1 MLPIGRQSFP
11 RPGATSAA
19 RGAGVGGTAASGADR
34 DTHDL
39 RDQHSMR
46 SFHDLPKLSAKDKAD
61 ITGVA
66 APTWPEEISSIVER
80 KGEPLFWQELKRV
93 RVFMNL
99 YQDFRAQKIF
109 DLTAGT
115 GAAAVA
121 ALALGLQYDGCA
133 MGDRHAEMLNGLLDK
148 ACFYVLADESSDSK
162 LGEDILQH
170 FGLLIDQGRAMFDP
184 TVDAEENGDDEKD
197 LDE

>member
-1 MLPIGRQSFP
+1 MSKLPP
-11 RPGATSAA
+11 AA

-39 RDQHSMR
+39 RDQHSIR
-46 SFHDLPKLSAKDKAD
+46 SFQDLLKLTAKDKAD

-80 KGEPLFWQELKRV
+80 KGEPLFWQEMKRV
-93 RVFMNL
+93 RVFANL

-133 MGDRHAEMLNGLLDK
+133 MGDQHAAMLNGLLDK
-148 ACFYVLADESSDSK
+148 ACFYVLADECADSK
-162 LGEDILQH
+162 LGGDILQH

-184 TVDAEENGDDEKD
+184 TVDAEEEGGQDD

>member
-1 MLPIGRQSFP
+1 
-11 RPGATSAA
+11 
-19 RGAGVGGTAASGADR
+19 
-34 DTHDL
+34 
-39 RDQHSMR
+39 MR
-46 SFHDLPKLSAKDKAD
+46 SFKDLPKFSPQNKEE

-66 APTWPEEISSIVER
+66 SPTWPEEISSIVER
-80 KGEPLFWQELKRV
+80 KGEPLFWQELNRV

-99 YQDFRAQKIF
+99 YQDFHAQNIY

-133 MGDRHAEMLNGLLDK
+133 MGDNHASMLNGLLDK
-148 ACFYVLADESSDSK
+148 ACFYVLADEYADNQ
-162 LGEDILQH
+162 LGRDILEH

-184 TVDAEENGDDEKD
+184 TVDAEEEGDEDLDDE
-197 LDE
+197 

>member
-1 MLPIGRQSFP
+1 
-11 RPGATSAA
+11 
-19 RGAGVGGTAASGADR
+19 
-34 DTHDL
+34 
-39 RDQHSMR
+39 MR
-46 SFHDLPKLSAKDKAD
+46 SFHDLPKLSAKDKAE

-66 APTWPEEISSIVER
+66 APARPEEISSIVER

-99 YQDFRAQKIF
+99 YQDFHAQKIF

-121 ALALGLQYDGCA
+121 ALALGLHYDGCA
-133 MGDRHAEMLNGLLDK
+133 MNDPHATMLNGLLDK
-148 ACFYVLADESSDSK
+148 ACFYVLADEYADNQ
-162 LGEDILQH
+162 LGKDILEH

-184 TVDAEENGDDEKD
+184 TVDAEEEGDDEPD
-197 LDE
+197 VDE